1 MIINYLLA
9 LVIITFTSLCFAM
22 THGEFKNY
30 VSKTYDFSPQDI
42 RLYRAESAE
51 GSDRQYKPGYQMKDV
66 LMTEVVQSAYDRAKS
81 DLDLGSLPI
90 TNIQDLCHV
99 AYSYALID
107 LYQGSKKPDQKKH
120 YNKPIDKLYKLF
132 DNGTL
137 SEKDTYASF
146 AFCYLKV
153 FEVEGVLKK
162 RSFLAQFEHEKEKY
176 A

>member
-1 MIINYLLA
+1 
-9 LVIITFTSLCFAM
+9 
-22 THGEFKNY
+22 
-30 VSKTYDFSPQDI
+30 
-42 RLYRAESAE
+42 
-51 GSDRQYKPGYQMKDV
+51 MKDV
-66 LMTEVVQSAYDRAKS
+66 PMTEVIQSAYDRAKA

-99 AYSYALID
+99 AHSYAFID

-120 YNKPIDKLYKLF
+120 YNKPIDGLYKLF
-132 DNGTL
+132 DKGTL

-162 RSFLAQFEHEKEKY
+162 ESFLAQFEHEKAKY